1 MVWEQLDLVFFEEEE
16 ILDKSLKVDL
26 LVSIPN
32 RNNNAFNVITN
43 RFYKNWI

>member
-1 MVWEQLDLVFFEEEE
+1 MVWEQLNPFFFFEAE
-16 ILDKSLKVDL
+16 ILYKSLKVDSL
-26 LVSIPN
+26 ASIPN